1 MKKETSSSE
10 GNNTLLIS
18 CTYLVCIVSIHI
30 LHIYLLEDNMFQE
43 KLYLWKK
50 NKIRIERMKYIKQ
63 IMWKLLQDKP
73 KLESIMKRLRR
84 SKDRKKSAIKRKLE
98 KDL

>member
-1 MKKETSSSE
+1 
-10 GNNTLLIS
+10 
-18 CTYLVCIVSIHI
+18 
-30 LHIYLLEDNMFQE
+30 MFQE
-43 KLYLWKK
+43 ELYLWKN
-50 NKIRIERMKYIKQ
+50 NKDKDCYHYTRQGNTHERMKYIKQ

-73 KLESIMKRLRR
+73 KSESILKRLRR

>member
-1 MKKETSSSE
+1 LLSLYKSD
-10 GNNTLLIS
+10 NT
-18 CTYLVCIVSIHI
+18 H
-30 LHIYLLEDNMFQE
+30 
-43 KLYLWKK
+43 
-50 NKIRIERMKYIKQ
+50 ERMKYIKQ

-73 KLESIMKRLRR
+73 KSESILKKLRR

>member
-1 MKKETSSSE
+1 MEEQQHKDCYHYTSQIIHMK
-10 GNNTLLIS
+10 G
-18 CTYLVCIVSIHI
+18 
-30 LHIYLLEDNMFQE
+30 
-43 KLYLWKK
+43 
-50 NKIRIERMKYIKQ
+50 YIKQ
-63 IMWKLLQDKP
+63 IMWKLLQDKM